1 MNNFFNNFVEDLK
14 DEDTTLASSGKAA
27 SEFSGTI
34 DTGSYLLN
42 ALLSG
47 SIHGGIPNNKIT
59 AFAGESATGKTFFV
73 MGCLKAFLDQ
83 NPDAGVMYYDTEA
96 AVTKDMMEQ
105 RGIDTNRVMIS
116 EPQTIQEFRT
126 KALKAIELYEQT
138 PKEKRPPFMFVLDSL
153 GLLSTTKELEDI
165 SDGKETRDMTK
176 AQVIKAAFRVL
187 TLKLARAGIPML
199 VTNHVYEVIG
209 SYIPMKE
216 MGGGSGLKYA
226 ASTVVFL
233 GKKKDRDA
241 TTKEIVGNIIKCT
254 TFKSRL
260 SKENQVAEV
269 LLSYDKG
276 LDRYYGMIELAIE
289 AGLFEKKGSRI
300 VANDKSVYAKQ
311 ILANPEEYFTS
322 EVMDVLD
329 KFAQEKYSYGTAGS
343 EMASEN
349 ITTEESA

>member
-1 MNNFFNNFVEDLK
+1 MTQFFKNFAEDLK
-14 DEDTTLASSGKAA
+14 DEDTSIAADGNAA

-34 DTGSYLLN
+34 DSGSYLLN

-47 SIHGGIPNNKIT
+47 SIYGGIPNNKIT

-73 MGCLKAFLDQ
+73 MGCVKAFLDA
-83 NPDAGVMYYDTEA
+83 NPEAGVMYYDTEA
-96 AVTKDMMEQ
+96 AVTKDMMES

-138 PKEKRPPFMFVLDSL
+138 PKDKRPPFMFVLDSL

-165 SDGKETRDMTK
+165 ADGKETRDMTK

-216 MGGGSGLKYA
+216 MGGGTGLKYA
-226 ASTVVFL
+226 ASTIVYL
-233 GKKKDRDA
+233 GKKKERDN

-269 LLSYDKG
+269 LLTYDKG
-276 LDRYYGMIELAIE
+276 LDKYYGMIELAID

-311 ILANPEEYFTS
+311 ILADPEQYFTP
-322 EVMDVLD
+322 EVMAELD
-329 KFAQEKYSYGTAGS
+329 TFAKERYSYGTGS
-343 EMASEN
+343 EMAPED
-349 ITTEESA
+349 IDTEESA

>member
-1 MNNFFNNFVEDLK
+1 MTNFFKNFAEDLK
-14 DEDTTLASSGKAA
+14 DEDTSIAADGKAA

-34 DTGSYLLN
+34 DSGSYLLN

-47 SIHGGIPNNKIT
+47 SIYGGIPNNKIT

-73 MGCLKAFLDQ
+73 MGCVKAFLDA

-96 AVTKDMMEQ
+96 AVTKEMMES

-126 KALKAIELYEQT
+126 KALKAIELYETT
-138 PKEKRPPFMFVLDSL
+138 PKDKRPPFMFVLDSL

-216 MGGGSGLKYA
+216 MGGGTGLKYA
-226 ASTVVFL
+226 ASTIVYL
-233 GKKKDRDA
+233 GKKKERDN

-269 LLSYDKG
+269 LLTYDKG
-276 LDRYYGMIELAIE
+276 LDKYYGMIELAID
-289 AGLFEKKGSRI
+289 AGIFEKKGSRI

-311 ILANPEEYFTS
+311 ILANPEEYFTPT
-322 EVMDVLD
+322 VMDELD
-329 KFAQEKYSYGTAGS
+329 AFATRRYSYGTGS
-343 EMASEN
+343 EMAPED
-349 ITTEESA
+349 IDTEESA